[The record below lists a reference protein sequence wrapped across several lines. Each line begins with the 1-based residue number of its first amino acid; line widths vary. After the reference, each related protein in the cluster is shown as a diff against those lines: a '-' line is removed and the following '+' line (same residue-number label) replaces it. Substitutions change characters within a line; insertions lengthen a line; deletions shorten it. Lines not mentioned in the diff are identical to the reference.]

1 MCTQIIHGHGSTFRG
16 GGGRIQNFRGPH
28 SGRNDLKNAK
38 LIGHHHPPKFHLFL
52 REILYCLVKKSKT
65 EVKIV
70 LLMACSSSLDDSSPS
85 ARHVF
90 VLASSSN
97 LRGNNR
103 TYPTILESA
112 DHALFKMVRYVLL
125 RPLRPELDAKT
136 TRLKIL
142 PVLTREHYTSLLH
155 WV

>member
-1 MCTQIIHGHGSTFRG
+1 VIACNAEHG
-16 GGGRIQNFRGPH
+16 P
-28 SGRNDLKNAK
+28 KN
-38 LIGHHHPPKFHLFL
+38 
-52 REILYCLVKKSKT
+52 EKKNS
-65 EVKIV
+65 VYFSL
-70 LLMACSSSLDDSSPS
+70 LLMACSSSLDDSSHS

-97 LRGNNR
+97 LRGHKR

-136 TRLKIL
+136 KTCLAEGELSSRLD
-142 PVLTREHYTSLLH
+142 EQATSFSEKLQTCDDASSYYGF
-155 WV
+155 